1 MIYACSRCCSKVEKK
16 GMVCPR
22 CHRGVGVQVD
32 PIPASKEQESIDLC
46 SGVRR
51 LHKRPPNFY
60 GDLVDNKMR

>member
-32 PIPASKEQESIDLC
+32 PVPVRGEQECTDMC
-46 SGVRR
+46 KGVSR
-51 LHKRPPNFY
+51 LRKRPPNFY
-60 GDLVDNKMR
+60 RDTVDENMR